1 MPIIAVLAALGAA
14 MLWAVCALLSHGP
27 AKVLGAFQFT
37 RVQMVSAAVVL
48 AVLVALSGSW
58 SSIDWAFW
66 PAILFS
72 TVIGLLGANLA
83 TVACLRRGG
92 PRREQILRAL
102 NAPFAAL
109 LGFVFL
115 GEILSGATLVGGV
128 LIMAGIILAILYG
141 HRRGENQTGF
151 EEVKGPLA
159 VVILLGVLSALC
171 NAAGLVALKPVLLA
185 GVDPLAITLLRTGG
199 SAIVIL
205 AIGLVPNRFT
215 RSEERGN
222 GRALL
227 AAMVPGFLGYIVAA
241 NLLLFAL
248 RSYDTG
254 VVVVLA
260 SAAPVLLLPLLWMT
274 TRRRPPMLAWLGAV
288 LAVGGAG
295 IILLG

>member
-1 MPIIAVLAALGAA
+1 MPIVAVLSALGAA

-37 RVQMVSAAVVL
+37 RVQMVSASLVL
-48 AVLVALSGSW
+48 GVLVALSGSW
-58 SSIDWAFW
+58 SSINWTYW

-72 TVIGLLGANLA
+72 AVIGLLGSNLA

-92 PRREQILRAL
+92 PRREQVLRAL

-115 GEILSGATLVGGV
+115 GEVLSGTTLVGGV
-128 LIMAGIILAILYG
+128 LILAGILLAILYG
-141 HRRGENQTGF
+141 HHRNGNQTGF
-151 EEVKGPLA
+151 EEVKGP
-159 VVILLGVLSALC
+159 VVTVILLGVLSALC

-205 AIGLVPNRFT
+205 AIGVVPNRFT
-215 RSEERGN
+215 RSERDGN
-222 GRALL
+222 RRALL
-227 AAMVPGFLGYIVAA
+227 AATVPGFLGYIVAA

-260 SAAPVLLLPLLWMT
+260 SAAPVLLLPMLWAT